1 MKQRELAL
9 PPKIKARVEKRLE
22 EIKLQAR
29 SVEIEGLFDALRR
42 PEDFAEAR
50 ATLIVRCSKMQELL
64 RETTKVLIDY
74 QTSLRNSRPPFHAE
88 YLLHL
93 LLAKAER
100 EAAIGDLVEE
110 YHQIMR
116 RFGKRYADVWFCKQ
130 VGFSIWPFVRRA
142 LARAA
147 AFAWLSRVLR
157 YLIS

>member
-1 MKQRELAL
+1 MKQREPVL
-9 PPKIKARVEKRLE
+9 PPEIKARVEERLE
-22 EIKLQAR
+22 EIKRQVRSDEVERLCNALQ
-29 SVEIEGLFDALRR
+29 R

-50 ATLIVRCSKMQELL
+50 AALKVRCARMRELVGEMTRIL
-64 RETTKVLIDY
+64 VEYETN
-74 QTSLRNSRPPFHAE
+74 LRNSRPPFHAE
-88 YLLHL
+88 YVLHL

-100 EAAIGDLVEE
+100 EAVIGDLVEE
-110 YHQIMR
+110 YHQIMH
-116 RFGKRYADVWFCKQ
+116 RFGKRYADAWFCKQ